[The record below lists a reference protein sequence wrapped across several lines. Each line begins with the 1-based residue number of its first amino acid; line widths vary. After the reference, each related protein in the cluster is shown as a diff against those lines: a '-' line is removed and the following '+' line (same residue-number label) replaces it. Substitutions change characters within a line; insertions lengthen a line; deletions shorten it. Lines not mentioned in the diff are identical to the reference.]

1 MLGRWTRGVYSL
13 LDTVPPCLPGRNE
26 YVICSTVLEET
37 AESGGRI
44 DNAGFPL
51 LTIEGETTL
60 AKHLIITD
68 VILFVFTSFL
78 YDLLFLHLLFTLMPL
93 DLPQVRNINNYGI
106 LNESCSFGLPTH
118 IFP

>member
-1 MLGRWTRGVYSL
+1 MLGRWTRGIYSL
-13 LDTVPPCLPGRNE
+13 LDTVQPCLPGRNE

-37 AESGGRI
+37 ADSGGRI

-68 VILFVFTSFL
+68 VILFVLRVSFMIYSSYTYYL
-78 YDLLFLHLLFTLMPL
+78 
-93 DLPQVRNINNYGI
+93 R
-106 LNESCSFGLPTH
+106 SCH
-118 IFP
+118 